1 MRHFVNSVLG
11 TSAIVAVAGCPIV
24 NPGVDAPP
32 ADEFVLG
39 TTVVQ
44 GDDAP
49 NTPSGEQSSG
59 ATGEQ
64 FDALTAA
71 GRVRGAGDYQ
81 LFDLGASNAGDQWT
95 IVPTNGTSGVFVVGL
110 FDAGQ
115 NLLMRGYA
123 SGTSMRFEHVMRWPT
138 DRVLLGVMTPTGGG
152 GGDFRLLATRTTG
165 VDIPL
170 PAPQIVYLNFA
181 GATNVRVHAE
191 PAVSFA
197 AFDGALIAAS
207 YAGETES
214 IREAIVSVIRA
225 DYASYNVTMVTSE
238 EGEPD
243 SPHTTVHFGGFDG
256 SLLGLA
262 DAVDD
267 YNRQP
272 SEQAI
277 IYVESF
283 GIYES
288 MRLSPEQMGVMIGNV
303 ASHELGHLLGLYHT
317 RNPDDI
323 MDTTGTAW
331 ELSESQDFTRAPLEP
346 SVFAVGSEDSPR
358 VLAHAV
364 GLRPTAAKLA
374 PSERVRTIPLA
385 ALVRRFAAQET
396 VRGCGTCRRLDEP
409 R

>member
-1 MRHFVNSVLG
+1 MRHFVIFILAA
-11 TSAIVAVAGCPIV
+11 SALVAAAGCPIV
-24 NPGVDAPP
+24 NPGAQAPA

-39 TTVVQ
+39 ATVVQ
-44 GDDAP
+44 GDEAP
-49 NTPSGEQSSG
+49 TTPSGDQASG

-71 GRVRGAGDYQ
+71 GRVRGSGDYQ
-81 LFDLGASNAGDQWT
+81 LFDLGASDAGDQWT
-95 IVPTNGTSGVFVVGL
+95 IVPTTGTSGVFVIGL

-123 SGTSMRFEHVMRWPT
+123 SGTAMKFEHVMRWST
-138 DRVLLGVMTPTGGG
+138 ERVLLGVMTPTGGG
-152 GGDFRLLATRTTG
+152 GGDFRLLASRTTG
-165 VDIPL
+165 VEIPP

-181 GATNVRVHAE
+181 GASNVRVHAE
-191 PAVSFA
+191 PPVSFG
-197 AFDGALIAAS
+197 AFDGAGIASS

-214 IREAIVSVIRA
+214 IKEAIIAVMRA
-225 DYASYNVTMVTSE
+225 DYASYNVTLVSSD
-238 EGEPD
+238 EGEPA
-243 SPHTTVHFGGFDG
+243 SPYTTVHFGGFDG

-272 SEQAI
+272 TEQAI

-317 RNPDDI
+317 RNPVDI

-358 VLAHAV
+358 VLSYAV
-364 GLRPTAAKLA
+364 GMRPNAAKLA
-374 PSERVRTIPLA
+374 PSERLRTIPLA